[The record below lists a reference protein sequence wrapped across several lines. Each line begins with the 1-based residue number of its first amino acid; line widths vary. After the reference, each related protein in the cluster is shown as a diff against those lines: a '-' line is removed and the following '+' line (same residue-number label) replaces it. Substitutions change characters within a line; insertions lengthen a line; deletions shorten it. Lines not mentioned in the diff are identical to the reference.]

1 MTEITGSTRITY
13 PLGAV
18 SGRSKILLSQRDG
31 EGRLLVVTEETPF
44 HPVDH
49 VWPDQPAD
57 RGTVTVD
64 GRTFEVMD
72 VVTGARRL
80 DGGDLFVGKEIPA
93 KRGEPGWAFLVVHI
107 LNAPEAELEGK
118 EAELQVDEDYRLRL
132 CASHTACHLMSLAL
146 NQAAAGSWKKE
157 VRRDSLGNPNLD
169 KMAIERST
177 ITPEESVDRYRF
189 GKSLRKDG
197 FDSAA
202 FLESLDTVAGE
213 IEKIVAG
220 WLAAGGDVT
229 MDPGE
234 GRLDSLRI
242 WHCGLGDGKVAEIP
256 CGGSHLRSLRQL
268 MEVRIRMEKDPEQ
281 PEITFHTV
289 AELRP

>member
-1 MTEITGSTRITY
+1 MAKIDGSTRITY
-13 PLGAV
+13 PLGAT
-18 SGRSKILLSQRDG
+18 SGRSEILLARRDG

-49 VWPDQPAD
+49 IWPDQPAD
-57 RGTVTVD
+57 RGTVTID
-64 GRTFEVMD
+64 GRIFEVVD
-72 VVTGARRL
+72 VVTGARKL

-93 KRGEPGWAFLVVHI
+93 KRGEPGWAFLVVHV
-107 LNAPEAELEGK
+107 LEAPDIEPEGEEAEL
-118 EAELQVDEDYRLRL
+118 AVDEEYRLRL

-177 ITPEESVDRYRF
+177 LTPEESVDRYRL

-202 FLESLDTVAGE
+202 FLDSLGAVTVE
-213 IEKIVAG
+213 IEKTVAG
-220 WLAAGGDVT
+220 WLASGGDVT

-242 WHCGLGDGKVAEIP
+242 WRCDLGGGRVAEIP
-256 CGGSHLRSLRQL
+256 CGGSHLRSLGQL
-268 MEVRIRMEKDPEQ
+268 AAVRVAIERDPEQ
-281 PEITFHTV
+281 PEITVRTV
-289 AELRP
+289 AELR

>member
-1 MTEITGSTRITY
+1 MTEIAGSTRIAY

-18 SGRSKILLSQRDG
+18 SGRSEILLARRNG

-64 GRTFEVMD
+64 GRTFAVVD
-72 VVTGARRL
+72 VVTGVRRL
-80 DGGDLFVGKEIPA
+80 DGGDLFAGKEIPVR
-93 KRGEPGWAFLVVHI
+93 RGEPGWAFLVVHV
-107 LNAPEAELEGK
+107 LDAPDVELEGK
-118 EAELQVDEDYRLRL
+118 EAALTVDEEYRLRL

-146 NQAAAGSWKKE
+146 NQAAAGLWKKE

-197 FDSAA
+197 FDSSA
-202 FLESLDTVAGE
+202 FLESLGAVAEE
-213 IEKIVAG
+213 IEKTVAT

-242 WHCGLGDGKVAEIP
+242 WRCDLGGGRVAEIP
-256 CGGSHLRSLRQL
+256 CGGSHLQSLRQL
-268 MEVRIRMEKDPEQ
+268 AAVRVTIERDPEQ
-281 PEITFHTV
+281 PEITVRTV
-289 AELRP
+289 AELR